1 MTRRRTPWS
10 CARCGA
16 SGDRDTPRS
25 KLCASCAAWLR
36 ANGLWWC
43 IQCSQAK
50 PQGDFPSGYQCA
62 ACLKKKGQQWRADHA
77 EEQKRYRQ
85 AYYAANAEVL
95 KQYRDDYYA
104 ANRDQ
109 LLAQKQLYYEAGR
122 EEIKGKARARR
133 PRRSAASIQKEQT
146 RQAAKRSVYKTR
158 EKLAARI
165 TLAAP
170 IAAVDGI
177 QCSARPEFPCDL
189 LQWDADRTHL
199 ITDCGANPNAGQ
211 IRPRVG
217 RLFLLVRQRPYAKA
231 PTAEERQGGSYYLLL
246 NDGAEP
252 RYLAVWS
259 GGSAGAAPTLALL
272 ERRDVPRKVVDHAQA
287 FLRDLAARG
296 SPLAPIRLR
305 AALTSDRRARGATT
319 RRRPANRRSS
329 TKEDP

>member
-170 IAAVDGI
+170 IAPTAGI
-177 QCSARPEFPCDL
+177 QCSARPNLPCDL
-189 LQWDADRTHL
+189 LQWEADRTHL
-199 ITDCGANPNAGQ
+199 ITDLGANPNAGQ
-211 IRPRVG
+211 IRARAG
-217 RLFLLVRQRPYAKA
+217 RLFLLARQRPYAQA
-231 PTAEERQGGSYYLLL
+231 PSAEERRGGSYYLLL

-252 RYLAVWS
+252 RYLAVWN
-259 GGSAGAAPTLALL
+259 GDRDGAAPRLALL
-272 ERRDVPRKVVDHAQA
+272 ERRDVPRKVVDHVQA

>member
-122 EEIKGKARARR
+122 EEIKGKARAAAAPERSIDPERADAPGCEAQRLQNTREAGSAHHPGRADRAHRR
-133 PRRSAASIQKEQT
+133 YSVQRAPKPSVRSA
-146 RQAAKRSVYKTR
+146 
-158 EKLAARI
+158 
-165 TLAAP
+165 P
-170 IAAVDGI
+170 M
-177 QCSARPEFPCDL
+177 
-189 LQWDADRTHL
+189 
-199 ITDCGANPNAGQ
+199 
-211 IRPRVG
+211 
-217 RLFLLVRQRPYAKA
+217 
-231 PTAEERQGGSYYLLL
+231 GG
-246 NDGAEP
+246 
-252 RYLAVWS
+252 
-259 GGSAGAAPTLALL
+259 
-272 ERRDVPRKVVDHAQA
+272 
-287 FLRDLAARG
+287 
-296 SPLAPIRLR
+296 
-305 AALTSDRRARGATT
+305 
-319 RRRPANRRSS
+319 
-329 TKEDP
+329 